1 LVEEAGGEG
10 RGGNEAKRAVAGSSP
25 EGMLVPV
32 KTPRWDR
39 DVYLYQ
45 ASTSEAAGDL
55 KQALASYQKVLAM
68 EPKNFLIMNNVA
80 SILVRQG
87 SNDEAICYA
96 ERAIAVKP
104 RYVPALINLSI
115 AYLQQGNRSEGESS
129 LRRAL
134 TIEPANRLVLKNL
147 GILMEKQDRFEEAR
161 SVYGK
166 LAQLGDAQGYLGMAR
181 IAEKQDQKAEAVKAY
196 QGLLQLDG
204 ISPAE
209 RALAGDRITMLTQ

>member
-1 LVEEAGGEG
+1 MMA
-10 RGGNEAKRAVAGSSP
+10 A
-25 EGMLVPV
+25 V

-45 ASTSEAAGDL
+45 ASSSEASGDL
-55 KQALASYQKVLAM
+55 KQSLASYQKVLAT
-68 EPKNFLIMNNVA
+68 EPKNHLILNNIA

-87 SNDEAICYA
+87 SNNEAICYA
-96 ERAIAVKP
+96 ERAIAAKP

-115 AYLQQGNRSEGESS
+115 AFLQQGNRSEGERC

-134 TIEPANRLVLKNL
+134 AIEPANRLALKNL
-147 GILMEKQDRFEEAR
+147 GILLEKQDQFEEAR

-166 LAQLGDAQGYLGMAR
+166 LAQLGDAQGYLGVAR